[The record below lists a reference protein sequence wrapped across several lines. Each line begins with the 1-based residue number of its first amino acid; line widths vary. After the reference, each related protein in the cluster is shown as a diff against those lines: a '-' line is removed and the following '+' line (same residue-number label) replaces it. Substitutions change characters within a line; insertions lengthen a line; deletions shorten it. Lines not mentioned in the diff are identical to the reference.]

1 MKLLDDKNSNGD
13 IMEITRTKETVSA
26 YLRRGRLLWNRASK
40 ELNSS
45 PESLSPLLFIEWIKK
60 LLTTLRPSTKRQYI
74 VSAREHLHDMAKR
87 IDPNFDLE
95 LAIEIIMSMQG
106 KDFNSPDIT
115 RISEPKTSSHK
126 AKHFNLEKFITNCNK
141 ELQDC
146 KSQWTIPALV
156 WLTAN
161 VFVGLRPCEW
171 RHAKLIITDSKTIL
185 KVRNAKATNGRSHGE
200 LRHIDITS
208 FSKKR
213 IELIKTQLDYIA
225 NLEPTQEAW
234 NNYYNSVRRKIY
246 SLVRKVNKFQKRFP
260 SLYSTRHQYSADAKS
275 AGLDLASI
283 AALMGHATDDTVRTT
298 YGKKKHGSGQFSALP
313 DANEVAKIKSGKPR
327 KILRNP
333 KLF

>member
-1 MKLLDDKNSNGD
+1 
-13 IMEITRTKETVSA
+13 MEITRTKETTSA
-26 YLRRGRLLWNRASK
+26 YLKRGRSLWIRASD
-40 ELNSS
+40 ELNLS

-60 LLTTLRPSTKRQYI
+60 LLITLRPSSKRQYI

-87 IDPNFDLE
+87 IDPNIDLE

-115 RISEPKTSSHK
+115 RIREPKTSSHK

-146 KSQWTIPALV
+146 KSQWTIPAVV

-200 LRHIDITS
+200 YRHIDITS

-213 IELIKTQLDYIA
+213 IELIKTQLGFIA
-225 NLEPTQEAW
+225 DLEPTQEAW
-234 NNYYNSVRRKIY
+234 NKYYNSVRRRVF
-246 SLVRKVNKFQKRFP
+246 SLVRKVDKFQKRFP

-283 AALMGHATDDTVRTT
+283 AALMGHASDETVRET
-298 YGKKKHGSGQFSALP
+298 YGKKRNGSGQFTAQP
-313 DANEVAKIKSGKPR
+313 DSNELARVKSGKPR
-327 KILRNP
+327 KIERKILP
-333 KLF
+333 F